1 MLDLARRI
9 KCQVFARAARSAT
22 KIPGMAAITPNWG
35 SFRQG
40 EETASFQKLYLKE
53 SSTRIE
59 LNQSPLILEFELN
72 SKKLQDIEYE
82 PFKGTSDS

>member
-1 MLDLARRI
+1 M
-9 KCQVFARAARSAT
+9 FARAARAAT
-22 KIPGMAAITPNWG
+22 KTLGRAAITPNWG
-35 SFRQG
+35 SFRQR
-40 EETASFQKLYLKE
+40 EQSTSIYKLYHKE

-72 SKKLQDIEYE
+72 TKKLQNFEYE